1 MLPKFNQNN
10 NMAFLNPFSKKTN
23 KTRKPKV
30 IPKVVADIHEK
41 NSLIISELESSKEID
56 LEVKSLKIG
65 DYLIGNTIIERKTTS
80 DFVSSM
86 INKRLIQQLNQM
98 KKYKQQ
104 MLIIEGDFE
113 SLYRLKNSNSV
124 RGFILSLSQQIPI
137 IFTQD
142 NKDTAKYLITFAKQ
156 QLKPKTEFTLH
167 SRIPRTIKEQ
177 KQYVLEAFPNIGP
190 IKAKKLLKKFRTLS
204 STFAAK
210 EEDLKEI
217 LKSQTEN
224 FKKLINQT

>member
-1 MLPKFNQNN
+1 
-10 NMAFLNPFSKKTN
+10 MAFLNPFSKKTN
-23 KTRKPKV
+23 KKRKPKV
-30 IPKVVADIHEK
+30 IPRIVADVHEK

-80 DFVSSM
+80 DFVSTM

-104 MLIIEGDFE
+104 ILIIEGDFE
-113 SLYRLKNSNSV
+113 NLYRLKNSNSV

-142 NKDTAKYLITFAKQ
+142 NKDTAKYLITLAKQ
-156 QLKPKTEFTLH
+156 QLKPKVEFTLH
-167 SRIPRTIKEQ
+167 SRIPKTIKEQ
-177 KQYVLEAFPNIGP
+177 KQYVLEAFPGIGP
-190 IKAKKLLKKFRTLS
+190 KSAKKLLKEFKTLTNTLNAS
-204 STFAAK
+204 FENLEK
-210 EEDLKEI
+210 I
-217 LKSQTEN
+217 LKSKARN
-224 FKKLINQT
+224 FKKLLDS